1 LREIANPSKSA
12 AMDNLGYKT
21 LPSGHFLT
29 HNDPINA
36 APWLEQLQ

>member
-1 LREIANPSKSA
+1 LREIVNPSKGA
-12 AMDNLGYKT
+12 AVYNLGYKA